1 MRRLIAG
8 ALIMLLVAVCGC
20 SADGGKAGDDSAVEE
35 SWEYGS
41 GYVLAKSDGRLLIV
55 SEKFEAGKPADDVL
69 ANGGMK
75 AIWLAV
81 ISEQFES
88 AKVGDHVKITVIGAV
103 AESYPEQGTG
113 SIEPVK

>member
-20 SADGGKAGDDSAVEE
+20 SADGGNSGGGAGNDQ
-35 SWEYGS
+35 WEYGT
-41 GYVLAKSDGRLLIV
+41 GYVLEKADGRLLIV
-55 SEKFEAGKPADDVL
+55 SEKFEAGQSANEEVL
-69 ANGGMK
+69 ENGGMK

-81 ISEQFES
+81 KNDQFDM
-88 AKVGDHVKITVIGAV
+88 ANIGDHVKITVVGAV

-113 SIEPVK
+113 SIELVE